1 MEKTKKIY
9 YQLITITKPDAGEKM
24 DAIARDILNKCGA
37 LLVKFETLGVK
48 KLAYPVKNH
57 EHGAYNLY
65 ELRINATTEKET
77 INTIEKELRAYD
89 DILKMLL
96 VQTEAITM
104 KK

>member
-24 DAIARDILNKCGA
+24 DAIARDILSKCGA

-57 EHGAYNLY
+57 EHGVYNLY
-65 ELRINATTEKET
+65 ELRINPVTEKET
-77 INTIEKELRAYD
+77 ISTIENELRTHD